1 MKRKLKSILAAAFCA
16 VGLAAFAVGTHEGAI
31 VRAGLEESPTVAT
44 VEELDAL
51 VVPRKSYVNTGYVPN
66 HLRTMVEV
74 SATAAAQLDGVALFC
89 ANARMADPSS
99 EEWKSYYAHF
109 DGDVTFEN
117 LNSDFCVDGLAA
129 PATNT
134 PFVIRYFRN
143 TITLD
148 GTTYTG
154 ETEVTEDAAAG
165 SQLCLFCSYQSTR
178 TEWFEGS
185 VKYVK
190 IWEVTPDNT
199 ETNLVMDLVPARA
212 PGGGETLYD
221 KNSGR
226 YLTMSPTRWTGA
238 GEDGKWSD
246 EANWTAGVPS
256 EFDAVEFTNE
266 TQRVNLDVD
275 ATVDNFFV
283 AANKKATFYNADA
296 EKTNTLTVLNMY
308 MLGQG
313 GSVVEFEGENVAF
326 NAPKGKDYSY
336 SKATVIATDGAKF
349 AADVLNYGDNGGQR
363 LIAKGAGSSIS
374 VGTLTLL
381 GWDGN
386 PDESLEAYDGG
397 SVSIANAAKPQS
409 AFTVIA
415 TNCSTSIGAMKL
427 DLTTAKAHKV
437 TVDGSYVFLGSFA
450 GGANAAV
457 RVGGDIVGSEG
468 CLNFQSSF
476 NMANGN
482 YTQTLTLDGAGPEI
496 IVMGNSTTTLG
507 KKANPDKLTV
517 KLVPELL
524 WSATTARVR
533 KESNKGT
540 NPGSSAKFTLA
551 DGVKFNIDCKAFAAY
566 FGKKTMALFSQM
578 NSSGASYTVPAASR
592 VTLKGDGSENC
603 AASFSSD
610 SKKFYLTIAAKN
622 APEGKVAA
630 VNVGDENSVYYDTLQ
645 EALAE
650 APAGA
655 DVVLIQSVELGE
667 EETLAASNKIKLY
680 ALDPLTITGVIDTTN
695 ITLGENVTNVVR
707 FTVSELTKATLVVSN
722 GTEQLEEPYS
732 APIGSDVIVTYTAA
746 EGFVFAETA
755 LPVNQVTVAAKT
767 GELTT
772 GVSDDSVVSADSVL
786 SFWTG
791 AATEDTKWSTAA
803 NWKDEKIPAP
813 AGIAIFQSDAEVT
826 LDGASTRDNPLAKF
840 LLVDDDATVAFDG
853 GQSNAL
859 YSSFGEFGIMGDNA
873 TLAATGKGTFVDV
886 RVDKGAVINN
896 NDTFM
901 AKDGAY
907 LRVGKFRWPDM
918 ERVAFRAL
926 GADDEGTP
934 AKVEISAFGTLTSGQ
949 TLSVVA
955 TNGVFESNSYTIDN
969 GILDVSLGDGGSAK
983 FLQFVARDAASVF
996 RIGADSTLSFRCNS
1010 AGFQEK
1016 FPSGTIFELS
1026 GSSPRVEFGGE
1037 ADIEFNAGVV
1047 FKLAPDASWAA
1058 DGRIVTGT
1066 YCGLKTVAGVKYE
1079 IDLSALGE
1087 LTEPKTFGLF
1097 KTGDEAIEFTLPAAD
1112 DVTVL
1117 GVDPDKYEV
1126 TFEIV
1131 EGLKSD
1137 DKTKVLNTVN
1147 VTIAPVVP
1155 VYDITIVAPE
1165 NGTLETSVTNGI
1177 AEGTEVTVTA
1187 TPAENYELEAI
1198 TVDGVALDEGVF
1210 TFTMP
1215 ASNVTVAATFKSVKQ
1230 QGWSEDP
1237 TQDQGKTVAEVYPEL
1252 KDSVFANVDAGSLGA
1267 WAKERSIDFDAF
1279 VAGPDEFKDAFLL
1292 DCDPEGVEDEAAK
1305 FVFVSIRQLDDGSW
1319 AVLVTDDTPDG
1330 SDYKNGVVKVMR
1342 YSDVTCETPADEG
1355 NFFKASLELKTINE

>member
-1 MKRKLKSILAAAFCA
+1 MKRKLKSILAAALCA
-16 VGLAAFAVGTHEGAI
+16 VGLAAFAVGTHESAV
-31 VRAGLEESPTVAT
+31 VRAGLEEPSTVAT

-74 SATAAAQLDGVALFC
+74 SATAAAKLEGVALFC

-185 VKYVK
+185 VNYVK

-221 KNSGR
+221 KKSGR
-226 YLTMSPTRWTGA
+226 YLSMSPTRWTGA

-256 EFDAVEFTNE
+256 AFDAVEFTNE

-275 ATVDNFFV
+275 ATVGNFFV

-296 EKTNTLTVLNMY
+296 EKTNTLTVTDMY

-326 NAPKGKDYSY
+326 NAPKGNDKSY
-336 SKATVIATDGAKF
+336 SKATVVATDGAKF
-349 AADVLNYGDNGGQR
+349 SADVLDYGDNGGQH
-363 LIAKGAGSSIS
+363 LIARGAGSSIS
-374 VGTLTLL
+374 VGTLTLVNY
-381 GWDGN
+381 DAN

-409 AFTVIA
+409 SFTVIA

-496 IVMGNSTTTLG
+496 IVMGNSATTLG
-507 KKANPDKLTV
+507 NAKNPGKLTV
-517 KLVPELL
+517 ELVPELL

-603 AASFSSD
+603 AASFSND
-610 SKKFYLTIAAKN
+610 SKTFYLTIAAKN

-645 EALAE
+645 EALAD

-680 ALDPLTITGVIDTTN
+680 ALDSLTITGVIDTTN

-707 FTVSELTKATLVVSN
+707 FTVPELTKATLVVSN

-732 APIGSDVIVTYTAA
+732 APIGSDVTVTYTAA
-746 EGFVFAETA
+746 EGLVFAETGLTVKQA
-755 LPVNQVTVAAKT
+755 TVAAAT
-767 GELTT
+767 GELNT
-772 GVSDDSVVSADSVL
+772 GVTDDSFVSAETVL
-786 SFWTG
+786 STWTG
-791 AATEDTKWSTAA
+791 ASQDNA
-803 NWKDEKIPAP
+803 NWSNAENWDAQRIPGQTDFAVFP
-813 AGIAIFQSDAEVT
+813 ADSTSTVT
-826 LDGASTRDNPLAKF
+826 LDGTSSQTDPLVKGIR
-840 LLVDDDATVAFDG
+840 LGDRATVTFDG
-853 GQSNAL
+853 GQTNCFCAQTEGDKFVL
-859 YSSFGEFGIMGDNA
+859 MGDDA
-873 TLAATGKGTFVDV
+873 TIRATGADTSVNIRNKPGYAIGNGGTFIAEE
-886 RVDKGAVINN
+886 GAEMI
-896 NDTFM
+896 
-901 AKDGAY
+901 AKSLVLAGSDGVT
-907 LRVGKFRWPDM
+907 LKS
-918 ERVAFRAL
+918 L
-926 GADDEGTP
+926 GADSRLECETQD
-934 AKVEISAFGTLTSGQ
+934 ALSANQHLT
-949 TLSVVA
+949 
-955 TNGVFESNSYTIDN
+955 VFA
-969 GILDVSLGDGGSAK
+969 DGGT
-983 FLQFVARDAASVF
+983 VYASKCPLT
-996 RIGADSTLSFRCNS
+996 G
-1010 AGFQEK
+1010 
-1016 FPSGTIFELS
+1016 GTYDLTYVG
-1026 GSSPRVEFGGE
+1026 GSSGNYIGKIGTTEPGSLLCLTNSELRVNPAVYEDDNNFCAGTTIELCGASPRMVAVNGSNFKF
-1037 ADIEFNAGVV
+1037 AKGVV
-1047 FKLAPDASWAA
+1047 FKLTPEASWT
-1058 DGRIVTGT
+1058 DGGRIVTGT
-1066 YCGLKTVAGVKYE
+1066 YGGVTTVDGVKYE
-1079 IDLSALGE
+1079 IDLSAVDGLS
-1087 LTEPKTFGLF
+1087 EPMTFCLF
-1097 KTGDEAIEFTLPAAD
+1097 HTTNETIKVAQPAPD

-1117 GVDPDKYEV
+1117 GVAPDKYEV

-1137 DKTKVLNTVN
+1137 GKTKVNNAVN
-1147 VTIAPVVP
+1147 VTITPTAGDPI
-1155 VYDITIVAPE
+1155 DE
-1165 NGTLETSVTNGI
+1165 EI
-1177 AEGTEVTVTA
+1177 AEKVDTEGYEDMLDVIRANVIALNGEFGDVVEVAKGWIEKVYGEGGKIPGAKLVATTPELIAISAKYDLPILGEEPTVEVA
-1187 TPAENYELEAI
+1187 QAAETGE
-1198 TVDGVALDEGVF
+1198 F
-1210 TFTMP
+1210 TFTLMEGGE
-1215 ASNVTVAATFKSVKQ
+1215 AVDVSKAKVEDMVLYSSDLEEFGVNEEQVGVEVDEDGCTIKATFKRQNDEPVGFMKFALT
-1230 QGWSEDP
+1230 P
-1237 TQDQGKTVAEVYPEL
+1237 PE
-1252 KDSVFANVDAGSLGA
+1252 
-1267 WAKERSIDFDAF
+1267 KE
-1279 VAGPDEFKDAFLL
+1279 
-1292 DCDPEGVEDEAAK
+1292 
-1305 FVFVSIRQLDDGSW
+1305 
-1319 AVLVTDDTPDG
+1319 
-1330 SDYKNGVVKVMR
+1330 
-1342 YSDVTCETPADEG
+1342 
-1355 NFFKASLELKTINE
+1355 